1 MFNKHYSA
9 NRPQSV
15 QHGSD
20 VWIPNM
26 WSSKRNTFICCCL
39 CKRPQK
45 NRSQWL
51 TLNRTTCLA
60 TQWEKLLPTPA
71 TCQGQ
76 TKSRQHRP
84 KQQQTFLAQLT
95 RANNTSTTGLHPS
108 AIANCWLNFIKTSKF
123 SSQFDQGWEGGGRGG

>member
-1 MFNKHYSA
+1 MIIQKKYFYLLLF
-9 NRPQSV
+9 V
-15 QHGSD
+15 QKTS
-20 VWIPNM
+20 
-26 WSSKRNTFICCCL
+26 
-39 CKRPQK
+39 K

-108 AIANCWLNFIKTSKF
+108 AIANCWLNFIKHQNFPPNLTR
-123 SSQFDQGWEGGGRGG
+123 GGRGGEGRVATNYSIILACWSSLLNIEKKAQAWC